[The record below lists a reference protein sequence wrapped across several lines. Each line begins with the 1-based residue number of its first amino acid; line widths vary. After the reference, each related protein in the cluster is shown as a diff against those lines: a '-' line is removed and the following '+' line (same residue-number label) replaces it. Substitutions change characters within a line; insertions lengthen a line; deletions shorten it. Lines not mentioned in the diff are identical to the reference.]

1 MLSPEDDIKVTEYLN
16 SLTDEEFIEVIDYV
30 IGLIKTKET
39 LNEKNKMNPC
49 MIFSDYE
56 VLQ

>member
-30 IGLIKTKET
+30 IGLIKMQET
-39 LNEKNKMNPC
+39 LSEKNKMNPC

>member
-30 IGLIKTKET
+30 IGLIKMKET

>member
-30 IGLIKTKET
+30 IGLIKMQET